1 MSRIHCIGTI
11 TNDCDMPLKYGYIV
25 IERTD
30 EDYVSKNG
38 RTAYKLNNVGNYDFF
53 LKEGYYNLY
62 SLENKDATSVLL
74 GKAHVKPEDTYVTC
88 TVEELIARCELV

>member
-1 MSRIHCIGTI
+1 MSRIHCKGTI

-38 RTAYKLNNVGNYDFF
+38 RTAYKLNNVGDYDFF

-62 SLENKDATSVLL
+62 SLENKDATSVFL
-74 GKAHVKPEDTYVTC
+74 GMAYVKPEYTYVTC
-88 TVEELIARCELV
+88 TVEELIAKCELV